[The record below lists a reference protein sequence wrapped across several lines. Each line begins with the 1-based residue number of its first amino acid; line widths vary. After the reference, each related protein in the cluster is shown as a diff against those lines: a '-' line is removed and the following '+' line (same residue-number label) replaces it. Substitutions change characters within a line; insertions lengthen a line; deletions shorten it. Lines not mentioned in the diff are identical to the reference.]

1 MNFIS
6 DNQSTVFP
14 EIIDYLQYIN
24 KNSSDSYG
32 EDFVTIKANKLLADL
47 FESKISIRYVSS
59 GTAAN
64 AISLSSICPPYGG
77 ILCSEYSHLDKDEC
91 GAPEFFSG
99 GAKLIPINSEDGL
112 ISTSNLNKTLKNYGL
127 HGIHEI
133 KLSTLSLTQASE
145 LGTVYKKEQIKELT
159 EIAQKNSLNIHM
171 DGARF
176 ANACES
182 LNISPSEIT
191 WKSGID
197 ILSLGAT
204 KNGAIA
210 CEVIIIFNEKIID
223 DIDRR
228 QKRAGHLW
236 SKNRYMAAQIIKW
249 IENNNWLKAAKHSNK
264 MAKLVKRILSSI
276 KEIHIP
282 YSVDANI
289 IFAEIPLNLQKYLLK
304 NNVKFSKWNGPNNL
318 TRFVTSWDTEA
329 KEISEL
335 ETVVK
340 NYKKI

>member
-24 KNSSDSYG
+24 KNSVDSYG
-32 EDFVTIKANKLLADL
+32 NDPITIKANKLLSDL
-47 FESKISIRYVSS
+47 FESKICIRYVSS

-77 ILCSEYSHLDKDEC
+77 ILCSEHSHLDKDEC

-99 GAKLIPINSEDGL
+99 GAKLIPMNSNNGL
-112 ISTSNLNKTLKNYGL
+112 IAPTNLNKTLKNYGL

-145 LGTVYKKEQIKELT
+145 LGTVYKVEQIRELT
-159 EIAQKNSLNIHM
+159 KIARENTLNIHM

-176 ANACES
+176 ANACEF
-182 LNISPSEIT
+182 LNISPAEIT

-210 CEVIIIFNEKIID
+210 CEIIIVFNKRIID

-264 MAKLVKRILSSI
+264 MAKSVKKILSSI

-289 IFAEIPLNLQKYLLK
+289 IFAEIPSNIQKYLLK
-304 NNVKFSKWNGPNNL
+304 NNVKFSKWIGSNNL
-318 TRFVTSWDTEA
+318 TRFVTSWDTDVN
-329 KEISEL
+329 EINEFEKVIKS
-335 ETVVK
+335 
-340 NYKKI
+340 YRKI